1 MLINDQINKKSGKQI
16 NNNKDNNILI
26 KNSKN
31 QESEQKLLSEIQN
44 LKVQINQ
51 LTKDKKNLEEQL
63 NIEKSKNKTL
73 TEQNNIFKIYLHI
86 KDNEIPKISKY
97 VFDRNLNG
105 ENGEKIVAINF
116 MPLDQSFSRPI
127 ACNNHDTL
135 AMLEQKIYNEYPQFK
150 EINTYLTVGGEIKK
164 RFKTIDEN
172 KIKDGSAIIIN
183 TYENI

>member
-1 MLINDQINKKSGKQI
+1 MLINKQINKKSDQQI
-16 NNNKDNNILI
+16 NNNKDNLI
-26 KNSKN
+26 NNSINK
-31 QESEQKLLSEIQN
+31 ESEQKLLSEIQN
-44 LKVQINQ
+44 LKNQINQ
-51 LTKDKKNLEEQL
+51 LNKDKKNLEEQL

-164 RFKTIDEN
+164 RFKTVDEN
-172 KIKDGSAIIIN
+172 KIKDGSAIVIN
-183 TYENI
+183 TYDNI